1 MKLQQSRPFPC
12 SRPSSRGA
20 KIPRLRNEIVTITE
34 KLDGTNAQI
43 CITQDGQ
50 VFAGSR
56 SRWLGGTDPKT
67 GKTQDNYGFHAW
79 VREHEAEL
87 AAGLGVGRHY
97 GEWWG
102 FGIGPRGYGLPEK
115 RLALFNTFRPAE
127 SLPGCVGQVPI
138 LYQGPGLELS
148 RIVSELMA
156 KLKAE
161 GSVAAPGY
169 MRPEGL
175 VVYSSLT
182 KTRYKVLCEG
192 DDGKKEHPS
201 PEE

>member
-1 MKLQQSRPFPC
+1 MPEFEPW
-12 SRPSSRGA
+12 P

-43 CITQDGQ
+43 LITEDGE

-56 SRWLGGTDPKT
+56 SRWLGGIDAK
-67 GKTQDNYGFHAW
+67 GKVADNYGFYAW
-79 VREHEAEL
+79 VQDHKSEL
-87 AAGLGVGRHY
+87 LALGVGRHY

-102 FGIGPRGYGLPEK
+102 YGIGPRGYGLAEK
-115 RLALFNTFRPAE
+115 RLALFNTFRPTA
-127 SLPGCVGQVPI
+127 SLPVCVGQVPI

-148 RIVSELMA
+148 RIVSELIA
-156 KLKAE
+156 KLKSE

-182 KTRYKVLCEG
+182 KSRYKVLCENDEG
-192 DDGKKEHPS
+192 RKTEAS
-201 PEE
+201 PEET